1 MMATRLL
8 REYIRELLSENKLSS
23 AEIQQLQAIK
33 RGSRHERRRPQA
45 IVIGRLIDK
54 GFVTGDMKGN
64 QFLPGYG
71 ASSSASNLAITP
83 EGEAALSAALDQADS
98 EMVKYQKIIMQS
110 VIDAAGSPVPEH
122 ELPGYNPKTFK
133 LRGKYRK
140 AFDELRG
147 FGSDIDALTMQRD
160 SQGNRMV
167 SPGPD
172 FERVKSELGL

>member
-1 MMATRLL
+1 MATNLL
-8 REYIRELLSENKLSS
+8 RKYIKELLSENKLSS
-23 AEIQQLQAIK
+23 AEIQHLQAIK

-83 EGEAALSAALDQADS
+83 EGEAALRATLGKADS
-98 EMVKYQKIIMQS
+98 DMDRYQKIIMQA
-110 VIDAAGSPVPEH
+110 VIDAAGSSVPEH
-122 ELPGYNPKTFK
+122 GLPGYNPKTFK

-147 FGSDIDALTMQRD
+147 FGSDTDALTIQRD

-167 SPGPD
+167 SPGPE
-172 FERVKSELGL
+172 FERIKSELGL